1 MDLKQFANL
10 YYKLKDLKEEVKMK
24 YEKKMEMAEKKMEDK
39 EDMME
44 KQMYKKVRAEVL
56 KKASK
61 KGIK

>member
-10 YYKLKDLKEEVKMK
+10 YYRLMDLKDSVKK
-24 YEKKMEMAEKKMEDK
+24 PLEKKMEMADKKMEDK

-44 KQMYKKVRAEVL
+44 KQMYKKVRTEVI

-61 KGIK
+61 RGMK

>member
-10 YYKLKDLKEEVKMK
+10 YYRLKDLKEEVKMK

-44 KQMYKKVRAEVL
+44 KQMYKKVRAEVI
-56 KKASK
+56 KKAGMKGK
-61 KGIK
+61 K